1 MGTNWVPELSTA
13 GKSKYKALADSI
25 RGAVAGGQL
34 SSGAQLPPVRE
45 LAYQLSVTPGTVARA
60 YSLLTD
66 EGVLQAGVGRG
77 TFVAEA
83 STQVDEAVGWPKIL
97 NLRSPLL
104 PDVGQSQLLR
114 EAMHSTADT
123 MPSAE
128 FLNYPSRHQDLPL
141 RRALRRWMADL
152 PIGNFTA
159 EDIVLAHGAQNAL
172 LMVMQTVLTGPD
184 PAVAVENLTYPGFR
198 RAAELCRAR
207 VVGIPC
213 DDEGPIVEAL
223 ARAVREQGVQLF
235 CTSSEVNNP
244 TVRHTSPAR
253 RREIAALAARLGLH
267 IVDDDCYAIGTHRDE
282 SYFSLA
288 PDLGWYVS
296 STSKALTPA
305 LRVGYVV
312 APRPRVMDLART
324 AAFSHFGLARP
335 LTEIALAF
343 LSDPRLLSVAAKSR
357 ARINELVRLTINHLG
372 GHQVTWHEDVPFLW
386 ISLPT
391 GWRAAQFA
399 RAAEGQGV
407 MLKSAEEFV
416 LRDARAPHMV
426 RIAVNGQVDV
436 ARYEAGIVQVRQLLD
451 NPREE
456 FTV

>member
-1 MGTNWVPELSTA
+1 MGTNWVPDLSEA
-13 GKSKYKALADSI
+13 GRSKYKALADGI
-25 RGAVAGGQL
+25 RAAVAEGKL
-34 SSGAQLPPVRE
+34 TSGTQLPPVRE

-60 YSLLTD
+60 YSVLTE

-77 TFVAEA
+77 TFVAEGGA
-83 STQVDEAVGWPKIL
+83 PVDEAVSWPRVL

-104 PDVGQSQLLR
+104 PDVGQSLLLR
-114 EAMHSTADT
+114 DAMRKVADT
-123 MPSAE
+123 MPGPE
-128 FLNYPSRHQDLPL
+128 FMNYPDRRQDLPL

-159 EDIVLAHGAQNAL
+159 EDIVLTHGAQNAL
-172 LMVMQTVLTGPD
+172 MLVLQTVLQGPD
-184 PAVAVENLTYPGFR
+184 PAVAVESLTYPGFR

-223 ARAVREQGVQLF
+223 EQAVREQGVQIF

-244 TVRHTSPAR
+244 TVRHTSSAR
-253 RREIAALAARLGLH
+253 RREIAALAQRLGLH
-267 IVDDDCYAIGTHRDE
+267 VLDDDCYAIGPHKDE
-282 SYFSLA
+282 SYYSLL
-288 PDLGWYVS
+288 PELGWYVS
-296 STSKALTPA
+296 STSKSLTPA

-312 APRPRVMDLART
+312 APRPRVADLVRT
-324 AAFSHFGLARP
+324 ATFSYFGLSRP
-335 LTEIALAF
+335 LTEIALEF
-343 LSDPRLLSVAAKSR
+343 LTDPRMLSVAAKVR
-357 ARINELVRLTINHLG
+357 ARMNELVRLTVNHLG
-372 GHQVTWHEDVPFLW
+372 GHQVAWHEDVPFLW
-386 ISLPT
+386 VALPF

-407 MLKSAEEFV
+407 MLKGAEEFV
-416 LRDARAPHMV
+416 LRDARAPHMI
-426 RIAVNGQVDV
+426 RIAVNAQVDT
-436 ARYEAGIVQVRQLLD
+436 ARYEAGIIQVRQLLD